1 MKKIIGLKKAISEY
15 RRCNSGDPYDSH
27 YGILMFDFKSGELW
41 VDEFVASNHCSYT
54 NYRSNTIINLS
65 FLMTEDGYEVNM
77 KNVKK
82 YIEENIE
89 EWEQKYLKDKGEEK

>member
-1 MKKIIGLKKAISEY
+1 MKKITGFKKAIGEY
-15 RRCNSGDPYDSH
+15 RRCNSGDPYDPH

-41 VDEFVASNHCSYT
+41 VDEFVASDHSSYT

-89 EWEQKYLKDKGEEK
+89 AWERKYLKDKGEEK